1 MPCSIS
7 DENRKLLLDILE
19 EIVKDVPE
27 IQPGIDA
34 LKKCEPC
41 PQVSA
46 MKIEGT
52 AKPVSKPGRKLSAYQ
67 TFMSSCMKPMEKGG
81 QGKGMKECVV
91 DWNAQKKPT

>member
-1 MPCSIS
+1 MPCSVS

-27 IQPGIDA
+27 IQSAIDA

-41 PQVSA
+41 PQASV
-46 MKIEGT
+46 KTEGGT
-52 AKPVSKPGRKLSAYQ
+52 EKPVSKTGRKLSAYQ
-67 TFMSSCMKPMEKGG
+67 SFMSSCMKPAERGG